1 MDIPTI
7 PDQLFILIILVIIA
21 FVVIIVAV
29 QWKSVAKSKTSIVL
43 LEKEIELKK
52 MSMIEKDIESKRLM
66 DNPIPLPQEQ
76 QDSLSAI
83 RQSTTQV
90 RSEVGY
96 LHSEINERLAR
107 LEAQTEQKKLEK
119 MLKEIEAKET
129 DLMSK
134 KATMSDEEFKKA
146 QMDIQRQYQGLDMQ
160 YKSQVKNTM
169 DKVLAEV
176 STEKELSAVVPKTL
190 VRSNGMQVQKQ
201 EFVVQGGIDITD
213 DVIQKLQ

>member
-52 MSMIEKDIESKRLM
+52 MAMIEKDIESKRLM

-119 MLKEIEAKET
+119 MLKEIEAKEAK
-129 DLMSK
+129 LK
-134 KATMSDEEFKKA
+134 K
-146 QMDIQRQYQGLDMQ
+146 Q
-160 YKSQVKNTM
+160 
-169 DKVLAEV
+169 
-176 STEKELSAVVPKTL
+176 
-190 VRSNGMQVQKQ
+190 
-201 EFVVQGGIDITD
+201 
-213 DVIQKLQ
+213 

>member
-7 PDQLFILIILVIIA
+7 PDQLFILIILLIIA

-119 MLKEIEAKET
+119 MLKEIEAKEAK
-129 DLMSK
+129 LK
-134 KATMSDEEFKKA
+134 K
-146 QMDIQRQYQGLDMQ
+146 Q
-160 YKSQVKNTM
+160 
-169 DKVLAEV
+169 
-176 STEKELSAVVPKTL
+176 
-190 VRSNGMQVQKQ
+190 
-201 EFVVQGGIDITD
+201 
-213 DVIQKLQ
+213 

>member
-107 LEAQTEQKKLEK
+107 LDAQTEQKKLEK
-119 MLKEIEAKET
+119 MLKEIEAKEAK
-129 DLMSK
+129 LK
-134 KATMSDEEFKKA
+134 K
-146 QMDIQRQYQGLDMQ
+146 Q
-160 YKSQVKNTM
+160 
-169 DKVLAEV
+169 
-176 STEKELSAVVPKTL
+176 
-190 VRSNGMQVQKQ
+190 
-201 EFVVQGGIDITD
+201 
-213 DVIQKLQ
+213 

>member
-96 LHSEINERLAR
+96 LHSGINERLAR

-119 MLKEIEAKET
+119 MLKEIEAKEAK
-129 DLMSK
+129 LK
-134 KATMSDEEFKKA
+134 K
-146 QMDIQRQYQGLDMQ
+146 Q
-160 YKSQVKNTM
+160 
-169 DKVLAEV
+169 
-176 STEKELSAVVPKTL
+176 
-190 VRSNGMQVQKQ
+190 
-201 EFVVQGGIDITD
+201 
-213 DVIQKLQ
+213 

>member
-1 MDIPTI
+1 MEAIMDIPTI

-129 DLMSK
+129 KLK
-134 KATMSDEEFKKA
+134 K
-146 QMDIQRQYQGLDMQ
+146 Q
-160 YKSQVKNTM
+160 
-169 DKVLAEV
+169 
-176 STEKELSAVVPKTL
+176 
-190 VRSNGMQVQKQ
+190 
-201 EFVVQGGIDITD
+201 
-213 DVIQKLQ
+213 

>member
-1 MDIPTI
+1 MEAIMDIPTI

-43 LEKEIELKK
+43 IEKEIELKK

-119 MLKEIEAKET
+119 MLKEIEAKEAK
-129 DLMSK
+129 LK
-134 KATMSDEEFKKA
+134 K
-146 QMDIQRQYQGLDMQ
+146 Q
-160 YKSQVKNTM
+160 
-169 DKVLAEV
+169 
-176 STEKELSAVVPKTL
+176 
-190 VRSNGMQVQKQ
+190 
-201 EFVVQGGIDITD
+201 
-213 DVIQKLQ
+213 

>member
-107 LEAQTEQKKLEK
+107 LETQTEQKKLEK
-119 MLKEIEAKET
+119 MLKEIEAKEAK
-129 DLMSK
+129 LK
-134 KATMSDEEFKKA
+134 K
-146 QMDIQRQYQGLDMQ
+146 Q
-160 YKSQVKNTM
+160 
-169 DKVLAEV
+169 
-176 STEKELSAVVPKTL
+176 
-190 VRSNGMQVQKQ
+190 
-201 EFVVQGGIDITD
+201 
-213 DVIQKLQ
+213 

>member
-107 LEAQTEQKKLEK
+107 LEVQTEQKKLEK
-119 MLKEIEAKET
+119 MLKEIEAKEAK
-129 DLMSK
+129 LK
-134 KATMSDEEFKKA
+134 K
-146 QMDIQRQYQGLDMQ
+146 Q
-160 YKSQVKNTM
+160 
-169 DKVLAEV
+169 
-176 STEKELSAVVPKTL
+176 
-190 VRSNGMQVQKQ
+190 
-201 EFVVQGGIDITD
+201 
-213 DVIQKLQ
+213 

>member
-7 PDQLFILIILVIIA
+7 PDQLFILFILVIIA

-119 MLKEIEAKET
+119 MLKEIEAKEAK
-129 DLMSK
+129 LK
-134 KATMSDEEFKKA
+134 K
-146 QMDIQRQYQGLDMQ
+146 Q
-160 YKSQVKNTM
+160 
-169 DKVLAEV
+169 
-176 STEKELSAVVPKTL
+176 
-190 VRSNGMQVQKQ
+190 
-201 EFVVQGGIDITD
+201 
-213 DVIQKLQ
+213 

>member
-119 MLKEIEAKET
+119 MLKEIEAKEAK
-129 DLMSK
+129 LK
-134 KATMSDEEFKKA
+134 KH
-146 QMDIQRQYQGLDMQ
+146 
-160 YKSQVKNTM
+160 
-169 DKVLAEV
+169 
-176 STEKELSAVVPKTL
+176 
-190 VRSNGMQVQKQ
+190 
-201 EFVVQGGIDITD
+201 
-213 DVIQKLQ
+213 

>member
-107 LEAQTEQKKLEK
+107 LEAQTEQKKIEK
-119 MLKEIEAKET
+119 MLKEIEAKEAK
-129 DLMSK
+129 LK
-134 KATMSDEEFKKA
+134 K
-146 QMDIQRQYQGLDMQ
+146 Q
-160 YKSQVKNTM
+160 
-169 DKVLAEV
+169 
-176 STEKELSAVVPKTL
+176 
-190 VRSNGMQVQKQ
+190 
-201 EFVVQGGIDITD
+201 
-213 DVIQKLQ
+213 

>member
-29 QWKSVAKSKTSIVL
+29 QWKRVGKTKTSIVL

-119 MLKEIEAKET
+119 MLKEIEAKEAK
-129 DLMSK
+129 LK
-134 KATMSDEEFKKA
+134 K
-146 QMDIQRQYQGLDMQ
+146 Q
-160 YKSQVKNTM
+160 
-169 DKVLAEV
+169 
-176 STEKELSAVVPKTL
+176 
-190 VRSNGMQVQKQ
+190 
-201 EFVVQGGIDITD
+201 
-213 DVIQKLQ
+213 